1 MPSGTL
7 LRRHAAGTAVARAA
21 GVFIAGVFIDS
32 RGDKTGLVLS
42 PRRLN
47 KRQKQKNHFEKGVLN
62 DLNSGKKE
70 KKGPLRQNFVLSREF

>member
-47 KRQKQKNHFEKGVLN
+47 KRQKQKNHFVEGVLN

-70 KKGPLRQNFVLSREF
+70 ENGLLRQNFVLSRAF